1 METAYSDAYPVWGA
15 FCVKIMFVFIL
26 LETKSVLHPGKE
38 EWIVITEVWL
48 VTVMKVVSPEPG
60 DCTGLGL
67 STWVVKSIATKNH

>member
-15 FCVKIMFVFIL
+15 ICVKIMFVFFL
-26 LETKSVLHPGKE
+26 LQTKKHSSSWERGVARK
-38 EWIVITEVWL
+38 VWL